1 MNADERIQ
9 MLAATQHGV
18 VARRQLRELRISRQ
32 NLRSR
37 ISRGLLLPCGP
48 QALVVAGSPPTWQQE
63 LMVAMVD
70 AGPGAAVSHESAA
83 ALLGLPGY
91 WPGPVEISRPRG
103 PQRGVPM
110 VGQVHE
116 SRLLPEHHV
125 TVLDGL
131 RVTTVPRT
139 LFDLAG
145 VRGARFERTKRAVE
159 NAVSHNPAVLSALRR
174 MLPELATCGRPGVA
188 DMREI
193 LGGWPPGHVPPAS
206 GLEARA
212 IALLEEAGIFADRQ
226 VDLGG
231 ESWIGRVDLKVKG
244 APVVVEVDSV
254 VHHTSPSDR
263 ERDRRRD
270 EQLSELGLT
279 VVRVTEEEV
288 FSRPWAVPL
297 RVADASAKAR
307 QHIPAR

>member
-9 MLAATQHGV
+9 LLAATQHGV
-18 VARRQLRELRISRQ
+18 VARRQLRAHGITKSVV
-32 NLRSR
+32 RSR
-37 ISRGLLLPCGP
+37 VAKGLLVPRGP
-48 QALVVAGSPPTWQQE
+48 QALLVAGSPPTWRQE
-63 LMVAMVD
+63 LMVALAD
-70 AGPGAAVSHESAA
+70 AGPSAVVSHESAA

-91 WPGPVEISRPRG
+91 WPGPVEISRSRG
-103 PQRGVPM
+103 AERGAPM
-110 VGQVHE
+110 VGQLHE

-131 RVTTVPRT
+131 RVTTLPRT
-139 LFDLAG
+139 VFDLAG
-145 VRGARFERTKRAVE
+145 VRGARFERTKRAAE
-159 NAVSHNPAVLSALRR
+159 NAVSRNPAVLSALRR
-174 MLPELATCGRPGVA
+174 MLRELAACGRPGIA

-193 LGGWPPGHVPPAS
+193 LDGWPPNYVPPAS

-212 IALLEEAGIFADRQ
+212 IVLLEEAGIVAHRQ

-231 ESWIGRVDLKVKG
+231 DSWIGRVDLKVKG

-270 EQLSELGLT
+270 EQLAELGLT
-279 VVRVTEEEV
+279 VVRITEEEV
-288 FSRPWAVPL
+288 FTRPWAVPL
-297 RVADASAKAR
+297 RVAEAITGAS
-307 QHIPAR
+307 QPTPAH

>member
-1 MNADERIQ
+1 MNTDERIQ

-18 VARRQLRELRISRQ
+18 VARRQLRELGVSRQ
-32 NLRSR
+32 AIRSR
-37 ISRGLLLPCGP
+37 VAKGILLPHGP
-48 QALVVAGSPPTWQQE
+48 QALILAGSPPTWQQE
-63 LMVAMVD
+63 LMVALVD

-91 WPGPVEISRPRG
+91 WPGPVEISRQRDA
-103 PQRGVPM
+103 QRGVPM

-116 SRLLPEHHV
+116 SRCLPAHHV
-125 TVLDGL
+125 TVIDGL
-131 RVTTVPRT
+131 RVTTLPRT

-159 NAVSHNPAVLSALRR
+159 NAVSSNPAVLTGLRR
-174 MLPELATCGRPGVA
+174 MLDELAARGRPGIA

-193 LGGWPPGHVPPAS
+193 LQGWPPGYVPPAS

-212 IALLEEAGIFADRQ
+212 IALLEEAGIVADRQ

-231 ESWIGRVDLKVKG
+231 ENWIGRVDLRITG

-263 ERDRRRD
+263 ERDQRRD
-270 EQLSELGLT
+270 AQLAELGLT
-279 VVRVTEEEV
+279 VVRITEEDV
-288 FSRPWAVPL
+288 FVRPWVVPL
-297 RVADASAKAR
+297 RVAEAIAAAR
-307 QHIPAR
+307 QPVPAR

>member
-1 MNADERIQ
+1 MTADDLIQ

-18 VARRQLRELRISRQ
+18 VARRQLRQLGITWSA
-32 NLRSR
+32 LRSR
-37 ISRGLLLPCGP
+37 IAKGLLLARGP
-48 QALVVAGSPPTWQQE
+48 HALIVAGSPPTWQQE

-70 AGPGAAVSHESAA
+70 AGPTAAVSHESAA

-91 WPGPVEISRPRG
+91 WPGPVEISRRRG
-103 PQRGVPM
+103 PERGLPM
-110 VGQVHE
+110 VGELHE
-116 SRLLPEHHV
+116 SRYLPDHHL

-131 RVTTVPRT
+131 RVTTLPRT

-159 NAVSHNPAVLSALRR
+159 NAVSRNPAVLPALRR
-174 MLPELATCGRPGVA
+174 MLPELARCGRPGIA

-193 LGGWPPGHVPPAS
+193 LSGWEDGYVPPAS

-212 IALLEEAGIFADRQ
+212 IGLLEEAGIFADRQ

-231 ESWIGRVDLKVKG
+231 DSWIGRVDLRVKG
-244 APVVVEVDSV
+244 APVVIEVDSA

-263 ERDRRRD
+263 DRDRRRD
-270 EQLSELGLT
+270 EQLAELGLT
-279 VVRVTEEEV
+279 VVRITEEDV
-288 FSRPWAVPL
+288 FVRPWVVPL
-297 RVADASAKAR
+297 GVAEAIDAAR
-307 QHIPAR
+307 WPAPAR